1 MVRYLL
7 KHICGSFLLAFIS
20 FSGTIDLCLSQ
31 NNTMPASLQQN
42 FFGQRQKLLR
52 GRLRNDIT
60 LKTDISY
67 TDVPDRLQTLD
78 IYYPAPHENLEP
90 ILMHIHGGGWSTGDK
105 RLMRKHGV
113 FYAGQGII
121 FIAINYRLSPK
132 VQHPA
137 HIQDCAAAFAWVYAH
152 AEEMGGDRNRIFV
165 SGHSAGAHLA
175 ALLGTNST
183 YLQQYNISPSTIAGV
198 IGVDAASYDVLA
210 PTSEKLNK
218 RFIVQAFGTDHRIL
232 KSASPYYNVVDHQS
246 YPQFLL
252 LNTSK
257 RMEAAVA
264 AKRFVDKLHSVHC
277 AAQIIVVG
285 GHTHEEMNS
294 AMYDESD
301 SVSHEILKFI
311 LK

>member
-1 MVRYLL
+1 MKRYLL
-7 KHICGSFLLAFIS
+7 KHMCGSFLLAVMTF
-20 FSGTIDLCLSQ
+20 FGTIDLCSAQ
-31 NNTMPASLQQN
+31 SNIIPASTQQN
-42 FFGQRQKLLR
+42 TFRQRQELLR
-52 GRLRNDIT
+52 GRMQNDIT

-78 IYYPAPHENLEP
+78 IYYPAPHENPEP

-105 RLMRKHGV
+105 RMMRHHGL
-113 FYAGQGII
+113 FYAGHGIV
-121 FIAINYRLSPK
+121 FIAINYHLSPK
-132 VQHPA
+132 VQHPV

-183 YLQQYNISPSTIAGV
+183 YLQQYNISPTALAGV
-198 IGVDAASYDVLA
+198 IGVDAVSYDLLT

-218 RFIVQAFGTDHRIL
+218 RFIIQAFGTDHRIL
-232 KSASPYYNVVDHQS
+232 RSASPYYNVVDHQS

-252 LNTSK
+252 LNTSV

-264 AKRFVDKLHSVHC
+264 AKRFADKLHNVHC
-277 AAQIIVVG
+277 AAQIVVVG

-301 SVSHEILKFI
+301 TVSREILRFI